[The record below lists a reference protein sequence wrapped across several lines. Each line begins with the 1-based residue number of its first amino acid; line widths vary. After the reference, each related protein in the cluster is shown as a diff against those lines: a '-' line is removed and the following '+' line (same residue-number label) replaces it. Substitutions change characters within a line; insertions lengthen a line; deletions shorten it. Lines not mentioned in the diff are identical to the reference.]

1 MWNIMKIRVLEAG
14 DDSVKEKKS
23 FFFLLFSLKRKR
35 MILENQIKN
44 RFIHTENDKCKKGQ
58 WV

>member
-23 FFFLLFSLKRKR
+23 FFFFTFFFKKEKNDSWESDKKSFYSHRK
-35 MILENQIKN
+35 
-44 RFIHTENDKCKKGQ
+44 
-58 WV
+58 W